1 MACGL
6 AGDRVRMP
14 APGLPNHP
22 CDPCRREWI
31 DGRPPTDITPTLA
44 KIVSPPR
51 PVSTALIGRPLTRIE
66 KIRNAAKAY
75 WKFWRSGKALLPASG
90 QIARRALCH
99 GCDQRRAHKR
109 FELCGKCECLLYFK
123 AQLPDEHCP
132 LGLWENGPPPAG
144 CCGGTT
150 TKGHDNAS
158 ND

>member
-75 WKFWRSGKALLPASG
+75 WAYIRSGKPLLSWSA
-90 QIARRALCH
+90 QADRMEICD
-99 GCDQRRAHKR
+99 GCEHREAHKR
-109 FELCGKCECLLYFK
+109 FYVCGKCECILIFK
-123 AQLPDEHCP
+123 SKLPTEHCP
-132 LGLWENGPPPAG
+132 LGKWENGPPPRS
-144 CCGGTT
+144 CCGDPQTIQPT
-150 TKGHDNAS
+150 MKGV
-158 ND
+158 